1 MTRAHRP
8 LLWLGFATFLC
19 VLVGLS
25 SGPDSSIGLPEALEW
40 IRSKVTGGPIDPNVD
55 LILGQLRAPR
65 VLLALMV
72 GFCLGLSGAI
82 MQALFSNPLAE
93 PYVTG
98 VAAGAALGAVAAV
111 SMGIQISIAGIDAM
125 GIGGFLGASL
135 VSTLVYRLARREG
148 RLSPTTLL
156 LIGIAIGGIA
166 QALTS
171 WFALQLGPNQLR
183 TALDWLMGSLALAT
197 WTQNV
202 SMAPALA
209 VGLLAMAVS
218 GRLLNV
224 LSQGVDTAGTLGV
237 SVVAMQRTLLLT
249 ATFLTAASVAACG
262 IVAFVGLLAPHIARS
277 LFGPDHRV
285 LLPSAA
291 ALGAL
296 IVVCADVVARSAL
309 PGTELRLSVTTGIL
323 GGAFLLRAAFLGRLD
338 R

>member
-1 MTRAHRP
+1 MKHSRLP
-8 LLWLGFATFLC
+8 MGWLGLATVLC
-19 VLVGLS
+19 VLLGLS
-25 SGPDSSIGLPEALEW
+25 TGPDGSIGLSEALGW
-40 IRSKVTGGPIDPNVD
+40 IRSKTIGGPIDPNVD

-65 VLLALMV
+65 VVLALMV
-72 GFCLGLSGAI
+72 GICLGLSGAI

-98 VAAGAALGAVAAV
+98 VAAGAALGAVATV
-111 SMGIQISIAGIDAM
+111 SLGVNISIAGIDAM

-135 VSTLVYRLARREG
+135 VSALVYRLARQEG

-197 WTQNV
+197 WSQNL
-202 SMAPALA
+202 SMAPAL
-209 VGLLAMAVS
+209 VLGLLAMALS

-224 LSQGVDTAGTLGV
+224 LSQGLETAGTLGID
-237 SVVAMQRTLLLT
+237 VVTMQRWLLLT

-277 LFGPDHRV
+277 IYGPDHRI
-285 LLPSAA
+285 LLPSSA
-291 ALGAL
+291 ALGAI
-296 IVVCADVVARSAL
+296 IVVCADIVARSAL
-309 PGTELRLSVTTGIL
+309 PGAELRLSVTTGIL
-323 GGAFLLRAAFLGRLD
+323 GGLFLLRAAVLGRLD